1 MNSINCW
8 DLNIANCTQIQLEYP
23 QCISIQEEIR
33 LLLVLSNIAFLI
45 PPLVIILVR
54 KYTKEEFDESDL
66 AYCLSML
73 LVTICSSLYH
83 LCLVFSSDPTLFDNS
98 CDSYC
103 AFSFIP
109 MEVSDMM
116 AAFLSVHTTACSRWS
131 PTTKFEQFYLK
142 AVYICIPFISL
153 ALYDEDDNYIAALVV
168 IAAFDLII
176 RLYFNQIKLIQS
188 NFCLDFRCTSG
199 DGIRLGSEITF
210 KRYLVGVFFMAVF
223 FIIAMLSKYGDLWYY
238 SEAHPAWHVSIAL
251 ASMSFVLI
259 LAKSVVKEKKKV
271 AYDELVNLD
280 TEMVYSIEKIEF
292 VKK

>member
-1 MNSINCW
+1 
-8 DLNIANCTQIQLEYP
+8 
-23 QCISIQEEIR
+23 
-33 LLLVLSNIAFLI
+33 
-45 PPLVIILVR
+45 
-54 KYTKEEFDESDL
+54 
-66 AYCLSML
+66 
-73 LVTICSSLYH
+73 
-83 LCLVFSSDPTLFDNS
+83 
-98 CDSYC
+98 
-103 AFSFIP
+103 
-109 MEVSDMM
+109 
-116 AAFLSVHTTACSRWS
+116 
-131 PTTKFEQFYLK
+131 
-142 AVYICIPFISL
+142 
-153 ALYDEDDNYIAALVV
+153 LYDEDDNYIAALVV